1 MLVDLARGVASEGPP
16 YVFSAGVIMDTLTR
30 MRSFADVVRSGGYS
44 AAARATGR
52 SKAILSKDVRELEDW
67 LGVRLLT
74 RTTRSIALTE
84 VGRTYFD
91 EVLELLAGIDGL
103 QARIREQGDTPRG
116 PLRVSAP
123 RTYSDG
129 RLGHAILSFAE
140 IYPDVQLDVVFED
153 RFIDMVADGF
163 DVAIRISE
171 LANSSL
177 IARKLC
183 PFRILV
189 CATPEVLE
197 EYGVPKVPDDLTKVP
212 GIIDSNHR
220 VKGAYTFDTP
230 EGRRSVRIRER
241 IAVNAPHAV
250 RMAAL
255 KGLGFCQIPYL
266 SVAADLEEGRLVP
279 VLEEFELRGVGIYA
293 VYPERRHM
301 PIKLRAFLDHMVETF
316 AKGSGGC

>member
-1 MLVDLARGVASEGPP
+1 
-16 YVFSAGVIMDTLTR
+16 MDTLTR

-84 VGRTYFD
+84 VGQTYFD
-91 EVLELLAGIDGL
+91 EVVELLAGIDGL
-103 QARIREQGDTPRG
+103 QERIREQGDTPRG
-116 PLRVSAP
+116 RLRISAP

-129 RLGHAILSFAE
+129 KLGHAILSFAQVF
-140 IYPDVQLDVVFED
+140 PDVQLDVVFED
-153 RFIDMVADGF
+153 RFIDMVAERF

-171 LANSSL
+171 LADSSL
-177 IARKLC
+177 IARKLM

-189 CATPEVLE
+189 CATPDILE
-197 EYGVPKVPDDLTKVP
+197 QYGVPKVPDDLAKAP

-230 EGRRSVRIRER
+230 EGRRSVRINER

-266 SVAADLEEGRLVP
+266 SAAADIEAGRLVP
-279 VLEEFELRGVGIYA
+279 VLEKFELRGVGIYA
-293 VYPERRHM
+293 VYAERRHM
-301 PIKLRAFLDHMVETF
+301 PLKLRAFVDHMVKEF
-316 AKGSGGC
+316 ANGEADC

>member
-1 MLVDLARGVASEGPP
+1 
-16 YVFSAGVIMDTLTR
+16 MDTLTR
-30 MRSFADVVRSGGYS
+30 MRSFADVVRAGGYS
-44 AAARATGR
+44 AAGRATGR

-84 VGRTYFD
+84 AGQTYFD
-91 EVLELLAGIDGL
+91 EVLELLAGLDGL
-103 QARIREQGDTPRG
+103 QERIREQGDAPRG

-129 RLGHAILSFAE
+129 KLGHAILSFAE
-140 IYPDVQLDVVFED
+140 AYPDVQLDVVLED
-153 RFIDMVADGF
+153 RFIDMVAERF

-171 LANSSL
+171 LADSSL
-177 IARKLC
+177 IARKLM
-183 PFRILV
+183 PFRIVV
-189 CATPEVLE
+189 CARPDLLE
-197 EYGVPKVPDDLTKVP
+197 RYGVPKVPEDLAKFP

-220 VKGAYTFDTP
+220 VKGAYTFDMP
-230 EGRRSVRIRER
+230 EGRRSVRVKQR

-266 SVAADLEEGRLVP
+266 SVAADIEAGDLVP
-279 VLEEFELRGVGIYA
+279 VLEEYELRGVGIYA
-293 VYPERRHM
+293 VYAERRHM
-301 PIKLRAFLDHMVETF
+301 PIKLRAFVDHMVAVF
-316 AKGSGGC
+316 ANGEADCVWRAP

>member
-1 MLVDLARGVASEGPP
+1 
-16 YVFSAGVIMDTLTR
+16 MDTLTR

-74 RTTRSIALTE
+74 RTTRSVALTE
-84 VGRTYFD
+84 GGQTYFD
-91 EVLELLAGIDGL
+91 EVVELLASIDGL
-103 QARIREQGDTPRG
+103 QERMREQGDVPSGR
-116 PLRVSAP
+116 LRVSAP

-129 RLGHAILSFAE
+129 KLGHAILSFAE
-140 IYPDVQLDVVFED
+140 AFPDVQLDVVFED
-153 RFIDMVADGF
+153 RFIDIVAERF

-171 LANSSL
+171 LADSSL
-177 IARKLC
+177 IARKLM

-189 CATPEVLE
+189 CATPQVLE
-197 EYGVPKVPDDLTKVP
+197 RYGVPQIPDDLAKVP

-220 VKGAYTFDTP
+220 VKGAYTFDVP
-230 EGRRSVRIRER
+230 DGRRSVRVKER
-241 IAVNAPHAV
+241 ISVNAPHAV

-266 SVAADLEEGRLVP
+266 SVAADIEAGDLVP
-279 VLEEFELRGVGIYA
+279 VLEEFEVRGVGIYA
-293 VYPERRHM
+293 VYAERRHM
-301 PIKLRAFLDHMVETF
+301 PIKVRAFVDHMVKAF
-316 AKGSGGC
+316 ANGEDCCS

>member
-1 MLVDLARGVASEGPP
+1 
-16 YVFSAGVIMDTLTR
+16 MDTLTR
-30 MRSFADVVRSGGYS
+30 MRSFADVVRAGGYS
-44 AAARATGR
+44 AAGRATGR

-84 VGRTYFD
+84 AGQTYFD
-91 EVLELLAGIDGL
+91 EVLELLAGLDGL
-103 QARIREQGDTPRG
+103 QERMREQGDAPRG

-129 RLGHAILSFAE
+129 KLGHAILSFAE
-140 IYPDVQLDVVFED
+140 AYPDVQLDVVLED
-153 RFIDMVADGF
+153 RFIDMVAERF

-171 LANSSL
+171 LADSSL
-177 IARKLC
+177 IARKLM
-183 PFRILV
+183 PFRVLV
-189 CATPEVLE
+189 CATPEILE
-197 EYGVPKVPDDLTKVP
+197 EYGVPKVPEDLAKLP

-220 VKGAYTFDTP
+220 VKGAYTFDMP
-230 EGRRSVRIRER
+230 EGRRSVRVKER

-266 SVAADLEEGRLVP
+266 SVATDIEAGKLVP
-279 VLEEFELRGVGIYA
+279 VLEEYELRGVGIYA
-293 VYPERRHM
+293 VYAERRHM
-301 PIKLRAFLDHMVETF
+301 PVKLRAFVDHLVEVF
-316 AKGSGGC
+316 ANGEADCVWRAP